1 MIYPLQIHR
10 ITKRL
15 NVVGSVKVQYNYIRT
30 LTPSYYF
37 PISLQNN
44 SVGEM
49 DVDGCDVDREGGSSP
64 GSDETDL
71 LIPNPDT
78 RAQER
83 LLVRK
88 LDLRILPILC
98 LLYLFACECNR
109 SFFLVSGGTQPACT

>member
-1 MIYPLQIHR
+1 
-10 ITKRL
+10 
-15 NVVGSVKVQYNYIRT
+15 
-30 LTPSYYF
+30 
-37 PISLQNN
+37 
-44 SVGEM
+44 M
-49 DVDGCDVDREGGSSP
+49 DVDDCEGCACDVDREGGSSP

-98 LLYLFACECNR
+98 LLYLFACEFNR
-109 SFFLVSGGTQPACT
+109 SFFLVPEEELNRHGLDFDRP